1 MSHPNTAG
9 ITAAVLTGD
18 FMLTTATLTSGALLA
33 DLYRLIGCDTVDLVP
48 LDEGLDM
55 CLDDEGL
62 YNNVTPNP
70 AATMVAHL
78 YGFTRQP
85 YYGAVVFTGGIAE
98 DGNAL
103 PPLRPNDAAARRTHR
118 PGSADAGLTPARA
131 AESPRP
137 ARAHLAVPKA
147 TPHRHRRMTR

>member
-1 MSHPNTAG
+1 MSHPTTAG

-18 FMLTTATLTSGALLA
+18 FTLTAATLTSGALLA
-33 DLYRLIGCDTVDLVP
+33 DLYRLIGCDTVDLIT

-55 CLDDEGL
+55 WLDDEGL
-62 YNNVTPNP
+62 YNNETPNP

-85 YYGAVVFTGGIAE
+85 YYGVVVFTGGVDE

-103 PPLRPNDAAARRTHR
+103 PLSDQTMRRL
-118 PGSADAGLTPARA
+118 AELIALAG
-131 AESPRP
+131 
-137 ARAHLAVPKA
+137 
-147 TPHRHRRMTR
+147 RMTA

>member
-55 CLDDEGL
+55 WLDDEGL

-85 YYGAVVFTGGIAE
+85 YYGVVVFTGGVDE

-103 PPLRPNDAAARRTHR
+103 PLSDQTMRRL
-118 PGSADAGLTPARA
+118 AELTALAQRMPA
-131 AESPRP
+131 
-137 ARAHLAVPKA
+137 
-147 TPHRHRRMTR
+147 